1 MVIKTVGVIGLGTM
15 GSGIIQICA
24 EAGYQVK
31 VLARKEE
38 SIKKGK
44 GSIEKFLNR
53 GIEKGKVTVEHKE
66 AVLAKILW
74 TLDKKDF
81 ADCDL
86 IIDAAAEDM
95 ELKKK
100 MFTEMEE
107 IVGEHTIFGTN
118 TSSLSIVEMAA
129 ATKRA
134 DKVIGIHFFNPAQI
148 MKLVE
153 IVKTIVVSEETVEIT
168 KNFVDSLGKTI
179 IYAKD
184 YPGFIVNYLQYPLR
198 LHAIRMVEQGLATAE
213 DIDKAAKLGLGHP
226 MGPLELQDMVGLD
239 ITYNA
244 CSAIYEETKDPKFA
258 PPILMK
264 KMIAAGKLGRKTG
277 EGFYKYEKK

>member
-1 MVIKTVGVIGLGTM
+1 MDIKTVGVIGVGTM

-44 GSIEKFLNR
+44 GSIEKFINK
-53 GIEKGKVTVEHKE
+53 GIEKGKVTVEQKE

-100 MFTEMEE
+100 MFAEMEE

-129 ATKRA
+129 ATKRPG
-134 DKVIGIHFFNPAQI
+134 KVIGIHFFNPAQI

-153 IVKTIVVSEETVEIT
+153 IVKTIVVSEETVETT

>member
-1 MVIKTVGVIGLGTM
+1 MAIKTIGVIGLGTM

-31 VLARKEE
+31 VLARKED

-44 GSIEKFLNR
+44 GKIEAFINK
-53 GIEKGKVTVEHKE
+53 GIEKGKVTVEQKE
-66 AVLAKILW
+66 TVLSRIQW
-74 TLDKKDF
+74 TLEKNDF

-100 MFTEMEE
+100 MFAEMEE
-107 IVGEHTIFGTN
+107 IVPAHAIFGTN

-129 ATKRA
+129 ATKRP

-153 IVKTIVVSEETVEIT
+153 IVKTIVVSDETVEIT
-168 KNFVDSLGKTI
+168 KKFVDSLGKTI

-264 KMIAAGKLGRKTG
+264 KMIAAGKLGRKSG